1 MTAAAGKAS
10 RTFADHATRETVL
23 HIDPATAAV
32 LVVDML
38 NDFVDP
44 AGKMPLADGASVIA
58 PIRGLVDGMRSL
70 GASIVW
76 ICDRHQP
83 DDREFAKRDPH
94 CLDGTWGAQVI
105 PQLSPQPG
113 DREVAKRRYSA
124 FFGTDLDL
132 LLRELGIRTVVAA
145 GVVTNI
151 CVRSTVHDAFFR
163 GYQVVVPE
171 DCVKA
176 TSAREQRSTLFD
188 IDTHFGTV
196 STSAAC
202 LAAAGGDTNAPT
214 ADRRQAPARGGAL

>member
-1 MTAAAGKAS
+1 MTAAAGTAGRS
-10 RTFADHATRETVL
+10 FADHATRETVSR
-23 HIDPATAAV
+23 IDPRTAAV

-44 AGKMPLADGASVIA
+44 AGKMPLAGGASVIA
-58 PIRGLVDGMRSL
+58 PIRGLADGMRRL
-70 GASIVW
+70 GAAVIWV
-76 ICDRHQP
+76 CDRHQP

-94 CLDGTWGAQVI
+94 CLDGTWGAQII
-105 PQLSPQPG
+105 PQLPPQPG
-113 DREVAKRRYSA
+113 DRELVKRRYSA

-132 LLRELGIRTVVAA
+132 LLRELGIRTVIAT

-151 CVRSTVHDAFFR
+151 CVRSTVHDAFFH

-188 IDTHFGTV
+188 IDTHYGTV

-202 LAAAGGDTNAPT
+202 LAAAGGGA
-214 ADRRQAPARGGAL
+214 APAAARRPATAGGGPR